1 MKCSQCSADLPD
13 TTTFCPRC
21 GTSTYTSR
29 TSRFSYLPPETP
41 PWPTTV
47 PLQLPN
53 VVDAQSASSA
63 SSLTS
68 KKSTTRPGRKASSVV
83 GVIAVLVIAPLIAAL
98 ITAAT
103 LYSNGQLTGLAAKPV
118 NKSNPAAATPQAT
131 AKTNSLPVPT
141 SFKTA
146 KDTNLNISIKYPSD
160 WSLGSPQ
167 QSTSATSLAINSQDQ
182 IGISFV
188 INRLSNAVTSSI
200 SGVDELNQSTVQSL
214 QQIQGS
220 HEIQTVQATNAK
232 PTIAGEQW
240 TQKDAT
246 LLDSQNTKIHFTT
259 IADKHSKSY
268 YVIYFL
274 VPDNIYQEALQK
286 YLNPMLN
293 SVKFLS

>member
-1 MKCSQCSADLPD
+1 M
-13 TTTFCPRC
+13 
-21 GTSTYTSR
+21 
-29 TSRFSYLPPETP
+29 
-41 PWPTTV
+41 V
-47 PLQLPN
+47 
-53 VVDAQSASSA
+53 
-63 SSLTS
+63 
-68 KKSTTRPGRKASSVV
+68 
-83 GVIAVLVIAPLIAAL
+83 APLIAAL

-103 LYSNGQLTGLAAKPV
+103 LYSNGQLNSLADKPV
-118 NKSNPAAATPQAT
+118 NKSNPAAVTPQAT
-131 AKTNSLPVPT
+131 AKTNSLPIPT

-146 KDTNLNISIKYPSD
+146 KDANLNISIKYPSD

-167 QSTSATSLAINSQDQ
+167 QSTAATSLSINSQDQ

-188 INRLSNAVTSSI
+188 INRLSNSVTSSI

-232 PTIAGEQW
+232 PTIGGEQW

-246 LLDSQNTKIHFTT
+246 LLDGQNTKIHFTS

-274 VPDNIYQEALQK
+274 VPDSIYQEALQK